1 MCSFN
6 NQNYSRQINGQLN
19 RLILNLNQDLVPVV
33 LGWLS
38 FSVRVLLFKGCRGG
52 FAFPS
57 LLHFGHTLAQRQPG
71 AHTFPR
77 RALTGELSSCN
88 HNHHMPLQ
96 GQPGRRAPPKCRPA
110 PTQSRPGRGADTQ
123 EPGRVPGLRLSA
135 GERGA
140 RRPTPTPPRL
150 WAHNRAHTPARAH
163 RHTRAH
169 AQRGRAT
176 DGSVGG
182 GPEWF
187 GARSRVPR
195 EGSAGRPAPPRPSNP
210 PSRARLGLQSFAASP
225 PRQRAGLGSARLC
238 VAPDGRDRWPYRAP
252 GCAPS
257 SAPRGSRHP
266 APPPAGAARAPS
278 RRRVCSQ
285 PPVRPRS
292 PSSSSSPAP
301 TPSPPPPI
309 MARGPARTSPGPGS
323 QLLPLLPLLLLL
335 LQDAGG
341 SHTAPARSA
350 PPAAADGL
358 AGYKNPQ
365 RSPGDAAAA
374 LGPGTQDM
382 VAVHMLRL
390 YEKYSRRG
398 ARPGG
403 GNTVRSFRAR
413 LGK

>member
-6 NQNYSRQINGQLN
+6 NQNYSRQIKGQLN

-71 AHTFPR
+71 AHTVPR

-150 WAHNRAHTPARAH
+150 RAHNRAHTPARAH

-195 EGSAGRPAPPRPSNP
+195 EGAAGRPAPPRPSNP

-225 PRQRAGLGSARLC
+225 PRQRAGLGSVGSAWLRTAVTAGRTVRPAARPAL
-238 VAPDGRDRWPYRAP
+238 PRADLDI
-252 GCAPS
+252 
-257 SAPRGSRHP
+257 PRPRLPVLP
-266 APPPAGAARAPS
+266 ARPPAAGFVLSLLCALDL
-278 RRRVCSQ
+278 
-285 PPVRPRS
+285 
-292 PSSSSSPAP
+292 
-301 TPSPPPPI
+301 PPPPLPRLRPLRHRHPSWPV
-309 MARGPARTSPGPGS
+309 APLGPARDRGPNCCRCCRYFCCCSRTRAAATRPPPGP
-323 QLLPLLPLLLLL
+323 P
-335 LQDAGG
+335 
-341 SHTAPARSA
+341 R
-350 PPAAADGL
+350 
-358 AGYKNPQ
+358 PQ
-365 RSPGDAAAA
+365 RPTAWR
-374 LGPGTQDM
+374 GTRTPSGLQGTRP
-382 VAVHMLRL
+382 LR
-390 YEKYSRRG
+390 
-398 ARPGG
+398 
-403 GNTVRSFRAR
+403 
-413 LGK
+413 